1 MDNLCMFIAV
11 AISAL
16 VYFILLFVCIR
27 RDRKTRKR
35 FIDLVTV
42 NSLCCDCG
50 EEDCDESC
58 CKYD

>member
-27 RDRKTRKR
+27 RDRKLRKR
-35 FIDLVTV
+35 FLESVIG
-42 NSLCCDCG
+42 NSWYCDCG
-50 EEDCDESC
+50 EGNCDESC